1 MEGSENVQAQTQ
13 AVEEVSGGISSASA
27 EPQSAAVSAE
37 PTEPAESTEAAAAE
51 ATEPAAEVQA
61 EATSTEEVA
70 AEAAPSYP
78 GVDSFDWE
86 NWDGSDYEIF
96 PEQVRPWADKLKSY
110 HTESLDSLA
119 STHKNEV
126 DYWKRMYEAL
136 SYGDE
141 DPRIAELSKSVE
153 ELTAK
158 EQQAQEQLAALTE
171 EINSEREA
179 ENTRYFAWFEKNYQ
193 SKLED
198 LAKVNGV
205 ENAEKMVLDLMDLDM
220 EVHVAVDLALMGG
233 DAVDTA
239 KSLAG
244 KINDSA
250 LILELVNSRFGKNAK
265 STEEVKTE
273 EKPEVSPAAQVVAGS
288 APVTRPVELAREKSP
303 VYGTNNQ
310 RMASLLNAAEN
321 AIRKSKRR

>member
-1 MEGSENVQAQTQ
+1 MEGSENVQVQTQ
-13 AVEEVSGGISSASA
+13 AVEEVSGAISSASP

-37 PTEPAESTEAAAAE
+37 PTEPAEPAEAAAE

-70 AEAAPSYP
+70 AEAVPPYP
-78 GVDSFDWE
+78 AVDSFDWE
-86 NWDGSDYEIF
+86 NWDGSDYETF

-110 HTESLDSLA
+110 HTESLDSLT
-119 STHKNEV
+119 SIHKNEV

-141 DPRIAELSKSVE
+141 DPRIKELTKSVE
-153 ELTAK
+153 DITAR
-158 EQQAQEQLAALTE
+158 EQQAQEQLAALTQ
-171 EINSEREA
+171 EINAEREA
-179 ENTRYFAWFEKNYQ
+179 ENARYFEWFEKNYQ
-193 SKLED
+193 SKLEN
-198 LAKVNGV
+198 LAKINGV
-205 ENAEKMVLDLMDLDM
+205 ENAEKMVLDLMDLNM
-220 EVHVAVDLALMGG
+220 EVHVAVDLALMGE

-244 KINDSA
+244 KISDSSI
-250 LILELVNSRFGKNAK
+250 ILELINSRFPKN
-265 STEEVKTE
+265 TETQQEVKTE

-288 APVTRPVELAREKSP
+288 VPVTRPAELAKEKSP
-303 VYGTNNQ
+303 IYGSGNQ
-310 RMASLLNAAEN
+310 RMASLLNAAES